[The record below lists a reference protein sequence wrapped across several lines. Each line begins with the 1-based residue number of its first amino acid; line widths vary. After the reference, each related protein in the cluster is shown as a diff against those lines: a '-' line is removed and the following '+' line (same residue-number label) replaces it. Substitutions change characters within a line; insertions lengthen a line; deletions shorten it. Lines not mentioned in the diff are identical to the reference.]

1 MFRKTQSHLKKDED
15 QATQA
20 TQQQTRPPNPHNN
33 KPGRPNHSLYFC
45 NFGLKIRKLF
55 YYSNSLDS
63 ARSAS
68 LPSVDTHRRKYNS
81 TIWITPVPLRYL
93 RLTHIAGNTSHKMNF
108 AILG

>member
-1 MFRKTQSHLKKDED
+1 LKKDED

-68 LPSVDTHRRKYNS
+68 LPSVDTHRRKYNPRNGNS
-81 TIWITPVPLRYL
+81 PTAFATPFD
-93 RLTHIAGNTSHKMNF
+93 THRRNHNPQ
-108 AILG
+108 AIK